1 MAGPTVDNI
10 LSIYLL
16 ICLSEGVCLIKS
28 NEKFTQ
34 RAELAIENARIAAGE
49 LGHGYVGTE
58 HLLLGIMMEQ
68 DGLGARVL
76 QHQGLDKARLW
87 HIVQRSNGSGSPG
100 RPEQG
105 LTFRARQAVE
115 KAAQEARQLQ
125 QGYIG
130 TEHLLLGLLRH
141 SVRPSIFRHLIIHMC
156 LQYTSD
162 QAACRKG

>member
-1 MAGPTVDNI
+1 MDNI

-68 DGLGARVL
+68 DGLGAGCFSTRVWTRP
-76 QHQGLDKARLW
+76 GCGTSSSAPMAAAAPAG
-87 HIVQRSNGSGSPG
+87 RS
-100 RPEQG
+100 R
-105 LTFRARQAVE
+105 V
-115 KAAQEARQLQ
+115 
-125 QGYIG
+125 
-130 TEHLLLGLLRH
+130 
-141 SVRPSIFRHLIIHMC
+141 
-156 LQYTSD
+156 
-162 QAACRKG
+162 